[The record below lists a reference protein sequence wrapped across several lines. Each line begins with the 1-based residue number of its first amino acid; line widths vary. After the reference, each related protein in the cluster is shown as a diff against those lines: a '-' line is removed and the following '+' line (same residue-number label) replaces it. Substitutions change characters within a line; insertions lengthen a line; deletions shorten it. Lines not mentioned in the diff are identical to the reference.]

1 MAAVI
6 ALAASVASASPAD
19 PTPLT
24 ATSATTASV
33 TAKQTPLANFFKR
46 AKMSNLV
53 LSPNGRYIAAV
64 VPIGERR
71 NLAVLDLDTR
81 KAWPVTNQSR
91 QDIGSFMWANDDRLL
106 VSLDNDGN
114 EASGLFAVNRDGTK
128 PEMLIEPAE
137 TQINAGSATLLT
149 ADVISLMESDP
160 QRVLVSISRFTED
173 GVVQDVADGR
183 PVEPHDRCRL
193 HPACGREPAQFD
205 RKDIDQNDR
214 QKIER
219 HGGQHHHA
227 RHDRPDHPPRAGPCQ
242 PRAKP

>member
-1 MAAVI
+1 MNNSSASIVLAAVI

-19 PTPLT
+19 PTALT
-24 ATSATTASV
+24 ATSTTTASV

-46 AKMSNLV
+46 AKMSSLV

-91 QDIGSFMWANDDRLL
+91 QDIGSFVWANDDRLL

-137 TQINAGSATLLT
+137 TQINAGSATL
-149 ADVISLMESDP
+149 
-160 QRVLVSISRFTED
+160 
-173 GVVQDVADGR
+173 
-183 PVEPHDRCRL
+183 
-193 HPACGREPAQFD
+193 
-205 RKDIDQNDR
+205 
-214 QKIER
+214 
-219 HGGQHHHA
+219 
-227 RHDRPDHPPRAGPCQ
+227 PCSVTV
-242 PRAKP
+242 